1 MHSPSTLRSIQ
12 VVTDLGAISAE
23 PPQSARLYCPS
34 CEGLDGN
41 AYDSL
46 VLLPIH
52 DTNERLMYELRNG
65 MARPNQVYAGVFALD
80 PFRLHI
86 DILRALETAGC
97 PGVVNFPSVT
107 AIDGEM
113 RVSLEDFGYGT
124 TTEISLLRTAVAKG
138 FSALAMVDS
147 SGMAQEAVTVGVNGL
162 IAARHVNDAILAE
175 LLELAHVTK
184 LGLFRLPDAVGEA

>member
-1 MHSPSTLRSIQ
+1 MYSSSTLRSIQ
-12 VVTDLGAISAE
+12 IVTDLGAISDD
-23 PPQSARLYCPS
+23 PPQSVRLYCPS

-52 DTNERLMYELRNG
+52 DTNGRLLSALRNR
-65 MARPNQVYAGVFALD
+65 MARPNQVFAGVLALD
-80 PFRLHI
+80 PFRRHV
-86 DILRALETAGC
+86 DIFRALETAGC

-113 RVSLEDFGYGT
+113 RVSLENFGYGT

-138 FSALAMVDS
+138 FSSLAVIDS
-147 SGMAQEAVTVGVNGL
+147 FGMAQEAVTVGVSGL
-162 IAARHVNDAILAE
+162 IAARHVNDAMLAE

-184 LGLFRLPDAVGEA
+184 LGLFRLPDAVDQA